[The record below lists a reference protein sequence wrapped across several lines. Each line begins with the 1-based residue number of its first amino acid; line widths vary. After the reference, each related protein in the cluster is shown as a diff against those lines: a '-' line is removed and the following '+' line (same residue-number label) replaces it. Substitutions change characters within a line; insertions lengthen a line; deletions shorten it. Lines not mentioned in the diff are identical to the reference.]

1 MEHSSETE
9 EYMDNKNNRQV
20 TGTRNASNKTD
31 TNKNGNRNSSNSK
44 KKHKKHKKYSKN
56 ARLIFLL
63 VSLVFSLAIL
73 LGCAYFYL
81 KYGEGFINAQ
91 KNAKKFVAEST
102 LDTFRQSETSLVYDN
117 NKKLISVLKGEKDV
131 YYLEYKDIPV
141 YATQAMISIEDKKFL
156 NHPGI
161 DIQANIRSVLALIK
175 HRGKITQGASTITQ
189 QLARNIFLTHNVTY
203 ERKLN
208 EIFIALE
215 LEKKY
220 NKNQIMEFYLNNIY
234 FANGFYGIQAAS
246 KGYFN
251 KDVNKLSLSQIVYL
265 CAIPNNPTIYDP
277 FDYPENTVKR
287 RDRILTQMYEDG
299 KIGKEDYDKAV
310 NEKITVKQRKMTT
323 NNYVQTFVFYSATR
337 ALMAEQGFEFRN
349 TFDNAED
356 KKSYD
361 EAYTELYNQCQNS
374 LYHKGYRIYTSIDM
388 SKQSLLQ
395 NAVDETLKANEDMSE
410 EGVYAFQGAA
420 VSIDN
425 ETGRVVAIVGGRS
438 QKSLGYTLN
447 RAYQSFRQP
456 GSSIKPLIVYTPSFE
471 KGYYPD
477 NIVLDEKFEGG
488 PSNSNN
494 NYAGE
499 ITIRS
504 AVEQS
509 KNVIAWKLFEELT
522 PKVGLSYLLNMNYT
536 KISKNDY
543 YPASSLGG
551 FTNGASPVEM
561 TSGFATLANDGVYRE
576 PTCIVKIKDSEG
588 DVIVDDLTAKKRIY
602 DVNAARMMTD
612 VLTGVIKNGTGKGL
626 GLNNIISAGKTG
638 TTNDK
643 KDGWFVG
650 YTPYYTTGVW
660 VGYDIPKSVS
670 GLAGATYPGTIW
682 KVYMNE
688 IHKDLPLVGF
698 QSYEDTR
705 PKPTVTPTP
714 SPTPEITEEPTQA
727 PTDIEDPDDIWNPGG
742 EGENNPG
749 GEVITPTPTYEPPT
763 IITPTLEL
771 TPAPPNTD
779 IDNEGNTEGAQ
790 GESEDTDVFN
800 DQNNNSNLP

>member
-1 MEHSSETE
+1 
-9 EYMDNKNNRQV
+9 MDNKNKRQA
-20 TGTRNASNKTD
+20 TGTRHESNKTG
-31 TNKNGNRNSSNSK
+31 TGSTSGRSASSKSSATSK
-44 KKHKKHKKYSKN
+44 KKHKKHKKFSKVT
-56 ARLIFLL
+56 RWTFLL
-63 VSLVFSLAIL
+63 VSLVFSITIL
-73 LGCAYFYL
+73 LGCSYFYL

-91 KNAKKFVAEST
+91 KNAKKFVKEST

-131 YYLEYKDIPV
+131 YYLEYEDIPE
-141 YATQAMISIEDKKFL
+141 YASQAMISIEDKKFST
-156 NHPGI
+156 HPGI
-161 DIQANIRSVLALIK
+161 DIKANIRSVLALIK

-189 QLARNIFLTHNVTY
+189 QLARNIFLTHSVTY

-220 NKNQIMEFYLNNIY
+220 SKDQIMEFYLNNIY
-234 FANGFYGIQAAS
+234 FANGYYGIQAAS

-251 KDVNKLSLSQIVYL
+251 TEVKKLSLSQIVYL

-277 FDYPENTVKR
+277 LDYPENTIKR

-310 NEKITVKQRKMTT
+310 NEKIKVKQRKVTA
-323 NNYVQTFVFYSATR
+323 NNYVQTYVFYSATR

-349 TFDNAED
+349 TFDSAED

-361 EAYTELYNQCQNS
+361 AAYTELYNQCQNS

-395 NAVDETLKANEDMSE
+395 NAVDDTLKSFEEKTE
-410 EGVYAFQGAA
+410 EGVYTFQGAA

-425 ETGRVVAIVGGRS
+425 ETGRVVAVVGGRH
-438 QKSLGYTLN
+438 QEGLGYTLN

-477 NIVLDEKFEGG
+477 TIVLDEKFEGG

-494 NYAGE
+494 TYAGE
-499 ITIRS
+499 ITVGK

-509 KNVIAWKLFEELT
+509 KNVIAWKMFEELT
-522 PKVGLSYLLNMNYT
+522 PKVGLSYLLNMNFT
-536 KISKNDY
+536 KIDKNDY
-543 YPASSLGG
+543 YPAASLGG
-551 FTNGASPVEM
+551 FTNGASTLEM

-588 DVIVDDLTAKKRIY
+588 DVIVDDLIAKKRIY

-626 GLNNIISAGKTG
+626 GLNNMVSAGKTG

-650 YTPYYTTGVW
+650 YTPFYTTGVW

-682 KVYMNE
+682 KTYMNE
-688 IHKDLPLVGF
+688 IHKDLPQVGF
-698 QSYEDTR
+698 VLYEDIR
-705 PKPTVTPTP
+705 PKPSATPTP
-714 SPTPEITEEPTQA
+714 SPTPEVTEEPTQI
-727 PTDIEDPDDIWNPGG
+727 PITDIEDPDDIWNPGG
-742 EGENNPG
+742 DGENNPDG
-749 GEVITPTPTYEPPT
+749 GYVTPTPTYEPPT
-763 IITPTLEL
+763 LITPTMGVV
-771 TPAPPNTD
+771 TPTPPDTD
-779 IDNEGNTEGAQ
+779 IDNEGNPEDIQGDN
-790 GESEDTDVFN
+790 GESDTDVFN
-800 DQNNNSNLP
+800 NQNTDFIIP